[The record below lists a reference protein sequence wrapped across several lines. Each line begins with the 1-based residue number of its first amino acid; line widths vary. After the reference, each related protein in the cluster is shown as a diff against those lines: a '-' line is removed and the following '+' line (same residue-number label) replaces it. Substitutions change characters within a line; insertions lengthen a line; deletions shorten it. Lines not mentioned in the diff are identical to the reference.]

1 MNRQSDSIFLINT
14 TGAFFATV
22 QKGYCPMK
30 KEYNN
35 KDIIPVHPLVETGVA
50 KMIQV
55 IRGKQVLLDRDLAT
69 LYEVETRIINQ
80 AVKRN
85 PKKFPERFCF
95 QLDRDELPN
104 SLISQIVI
112 LNENGNKRGLHIK
125 KNALRLYRTRSRN
138 ASISIA

>member
-1 MNRQSDSIFLINT
+1 MNRQSDSIFLIKT

-80 AVKRN
+80 AAKRN

-104 SLISQIVI
+104 SLISQMGMRTNSWTQ
-112 LNENGNKRGLHIK
+112 LEDASCHTR
-125 KNALRLYRTRSRN
+125 KNRRPKPWKSFMT
-138 ASISIA
+138 